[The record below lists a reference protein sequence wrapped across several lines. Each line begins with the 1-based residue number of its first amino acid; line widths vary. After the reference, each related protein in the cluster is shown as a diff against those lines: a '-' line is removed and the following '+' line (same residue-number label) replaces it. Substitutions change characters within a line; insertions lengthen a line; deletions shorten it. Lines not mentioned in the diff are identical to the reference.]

1 MLDLHYFQNS
11 LNGIFLLM
19 IVICGN
25 YITELFPCGFRKLFN
40 DSIKL
45 KYILTFFILFTS
57 VILVKPSITKDKS
70 LIFLFG
76 ISIFIYIWFL
86 FMTKMNVYFFLTLLF
101 LLFILYICIQYYNYK
116 KLSDEDKK
124 KYDIITTTIFILS
137 IVITVVGFLL
147 YYGEKKYEYKKLF
160 SWKDFFFKNLKCN
173 FNPPKGTFKDY
184 FLAIF
189 NKNNI

>member
-1 MLDLHYFQNS
+1 MLELHYFENS

-19 IVICGN
+19 IAISGN
-25 YITELFPCGFRKLFN
+25 FIKDMFPCGFQKLFDN
-40 DSIKL
+40 SVVL

-57 VILVKPSITKDKS
+57 VILVKPSITKGRTLAFIS
-70 LIFLFG
+70 G
-76 ISIFIYIWFL
+76 ITIFIYIWFI
-86 FMTKMNVYFFLTLLF
+86 FMAKMNIYFFLL
-101 LLFILYICIQYYNYK
+101 LLFILFILYVFVQYYSYK

-124 KYDIITTTIFILS
+124 KYDILTITIFILS
-137 IVITVVGFLL
+137 IIITVIGFLL

-160 SWKDFFFKNLKCN
+160 NWKDFFLKNIDCN
-173 FNPPKGTFKDY
+173 FTPPKGSMKDY

>member
-1 MLDLHYFQNS
+1 M
-11 LNGIFLLM
+11 
-19 IVICGN
+19 
-25 YITELFPCGFRKLFN
+25 FPCGFQKLFDN
-40 DSIKL
+40 SVVM
-45 KYILTFFILFTS
+45 KYILTFFILFIS
-57 VILVKPSITKDKS
+57 IILVKPSISKNKS
-70 LIFLFG
+70 LVYVFG
-76 ISIFIYIWFL
+76 ISIYIYIWFL
-86 FMTKMNVYFFLTLLF
+86 LMAKMNVYFFLTLLF

-124 KYDIITTTIFILS
+124 IYDIVTTTIFILS

-160 SWKDFFFKNLKCN
+160 NWKDFFFKNLNCKLN
-173 FNPPKGTFKDY
+173 SPKGSIKDY

>member
-1 MLDLHYFQNS
+1 MLNLSYFENS

-19 IVICGN
+19 VAISGN
-25 YITELFPCGFRKLFN
+25 YIKEMFPCGFQKLFDN
-40 DSIKL
+40 SVIF

-57 VILVKPSITKDKS
+57 VILVKPSITKDRS
-70 LIFLFG
+70 LVFVLAIT
-76 ISIFIYIWFL
+76 IFIYIWFL
-86 FMTKMNVYFFLTLLF
+86 LMIKMNVYFFLL
-101 LLFILYICIQYYNYK
+101 LLFILLMLYTFVQFNNYK

-124 KYDIITTTIFILS
+124 KYDIMTTTIFVLS

-160 SWKDFFFKNLKCN
+160 NWKDFFFKNLNCN
-173 FNPPKGTFKDY
+173 LNPPKGTMKDY